1 MRHSSINVTVDIHG
15 HLVPD
20 GNRQTVDKLD
30 DLVPEAE
37 RKSEWKQRSKQ
48 LERRLDY
55 WRVSS

>member
-1 MRHSSINVTVDIHG
+1 MGHSSINVTVDIHG

-37 RKSEWKQRSKQ
+37 RKSEWKQR
-48 LERRLDY
+48 
-55 WRVSS
+55 W